1 MKPSTQGKSTGAK
14 HTDDEC
20 KEWSLNFPHLS
31 KDWLVSCHI
40 RSVILGPTHRYMG
53 IILPMTK
60 SQIICIHYETKL
72 NHQCTYVSL
81 YRECLTNFNSPCYL
95 FTDLRNGM
103 TLKVN
108 AITRL
113 LYNELLLLC
122 NYCYLNVFFFIF
134 LQEFIQCTFN
144 AFCELV
150 ALNLYHSDWTALKL
164 LHN

>member
-1 MKPSTQGKSTGAK
+1 MCS
-14 HTDDEC
+14 
-20 KEWSLNFPHLS
+20 
-31 KDWLVSCHI
+31 
-40 RSVILGPTHRYMG
+40 
-53 IILPMTK
+53 
-60 SQIICIHYETKL
+60 
-72 NHQCTYVSL
+72 CTYVSL

-122 NYCYLNVFFFIF
+122 NFCCLNFFFCF
-134 LQEFIQCTFN
+134 FYLSLQEFIQCTFN